1 MVESGVTY
9 NLHGLTVRSEHGL
22 GAEPGHG
29 KLDLAICNGEER
41 RIAERPPANTVARVR
56 FGTKWTWVCA
66 GEARIKVGF
75 SGTCEFVHEVGAGR
89 LLVAKDPAADARRV
103 PRLIESSVLAVLLA
117 FAGTPTL
124 HASAVDIDGRAWALL
139 GASGAGKTT
148 LAAWLCRYA
157 GASLVTD
164 DALRFD
170 TDRDRPWCYRGTTTL
185 RLREGACALH
195 ASFPNGQIKP
205 EVDGR
210 LLVRPPVS
218 AGHLPV
224 QALLFPRPSRSLRR
238 VRVEALTKR
247 ETLLEVLAYARAV
260 GWTITEPLRLHFE
273 LAEYLS
279 LRVPGFRLHVPWG
292 PPFEASTA
300 LQLREGIASAL
311 AAARRRTLG
320 PL

>member
-1 MVESGVTY
+1 MRGESGVTY
-9 NLHGLTVRSEHGL
+9 TLHGLTVRSEHAL

-29 KLDLAICNGEER
+29 KLDLAIYDGEER
-41 RIAERPPANTVARVR
+41 HIAERPPPDTVARVR

-66 GEARIKVGF
+66 DEARIKVGF
-75 SGTCEFVHEVGAGR
+75 SGTCEFVHELGAGR
-89 LLVAKDPAADARRV
+89 LLVARDPAADARRI

-124 HASAVDIDGRAWALL
+124 HASAVDVDGCAWALL

-170 TDRDRPWCYRGTTTL
+170 TDGDRPWCYRGTTTL

-195 ASFPNGQIKP
+195 ASFPNRETRP

-224 QALLFPRPSRSLRR
+224 QALLFPRPSRSLKK
-238 VRVEALTKR
+238 VRLEPLTRR

-260 GWTITEPLRLHFE
+260 GWTIMEPVRRQFE
-273 LAEYLS
+273 LAEFLS
-279 LRVPGFRLHVPWG
+279 RSLPGLRLHVPLG
-292 PPFEASTA
+292 PPFEPSTA
-300 LQLREGIASAL
+300 LQLRESISSASHRL
-311 AAARRRTLG
+311 SRG
-320 PL
+320 